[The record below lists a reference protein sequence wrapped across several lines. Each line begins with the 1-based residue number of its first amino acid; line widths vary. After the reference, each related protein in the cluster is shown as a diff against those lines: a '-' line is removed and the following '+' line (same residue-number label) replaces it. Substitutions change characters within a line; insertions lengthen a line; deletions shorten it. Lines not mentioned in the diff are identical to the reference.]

1 MRPIQEVVGTVMWV
15 KLEKGESL
23 LERVPLI
30 KKPVAVQK
38 SRPKSVASQEISLV
52 AAKLPVAKVGFS

>member
-1 MRPIQEVVGTVMWV
+1 M

-38 SRPKSVASQEISLV
+38 SPPKSVASLEIPSV
-52 AAKLPVAKVGFS
+52 AEKLPVAKVGFF